1 MLLYSLIQN
10 IYVHIDMYYRNMTA
24 HVFIHLYEFICV
36 CVYVCMCV
44 YQANVRE
51 NAWVGNYL

>member
-10 IYVHIDMYYRNMTA
+10 ICTHR
-24 HVFIHLYEFICV
+24 HVLQKYDCTCIYTFVWIYM